1 VVADLWD
8 EKLRDSPLDAIDR
21 KILSQLQDD
30 ARIANVALAD
40 AVGLSP
46 APCLRR
52 VRALEDKGVI
62 RKHVTLV
69 DPAAVGL
76 SVSVFVHVS
85 LERQIETSLKRF
97 ETAILTR
104 PEVMECY
111 LMTGDADYLLRVV
124 CADLAAFERFLLD
137 HLTQVPGVASIRSSF
152 ALKQVKYST
161 ALPVVVTQRQSSQ
174 RQSSRAKTSRRS

>member
-1 VVADLWD
+1 MNTDSISQ
-8 EKLRDSPLDAIDR
+8 KLRQPDLDAIDR
-21 KILSQLQDD
+21 KIIAQLQND
-30 ARIANVALAD
+30 ARIANVDLAD

-52 VRALEDKGVI
+52 VRALEESGVI
-62 RKHVTLV
+62 RKHVSLV

-76 SVSVFVHVS
+76 AVSVFVHVS
-85 LERQIETSLKRF
+85 LEKQVEKALKKF
-97 ETAILTR
+97 EDAIRTR

-124 CADLAAFERFLLD
+124 CADLGAYERFLLD

-161 ALPVVVTQRQSSQ
+161 ALPV
-174 RQSSRAKTSRRS
+174 AG